1 MDMGWRSS
9 IGASDAM
16 DDGVAAVCVGGGL
29 QRAIGR
35 AIPVVGRMMCHV
47 WSKYSPHGFA
57 RLRFEPAES
66 AGRAVARRSSVRA
79 VGLSQLAVRRRCGA
93 CAQLRRGQAVA
104 ATNLLGIITLRL
116 AEQVAPGAGLALHP
130 APFQLTIAH
139 LCQVWHPHNTAKR
152 AQAGLRQQVKDLFR
166 RWATDHAADVVV
178 TVMQAL

>member
-1 MDMGWRSS
+1 MCGLNIRRMDLR
-9 IGASDAM
+9 AFDQNLPKVLDA
-16 DDGVAAVCVGGGL
+16 L
-29 QRAIGR
+29 
-35 AIPVVGRMMCHV
+35 
-47 WSKYSPHGFA
+47 
-57 RLRFEPAES
+57 LRE
-66 AGRAVARRSSVRA
+66 RSSVRA

-104 ATNLLGIITLRL
+104 ATNLLGIIPLRL